1 MKRIL
6 SIILISISA
15 FSCSQ
20 KSHSS
25 ELEDN
30 FHETEIQDLQRLT
43 SFFQDQM
50 CGSNDKFK
58 PCLDSLIPHLVESG
72 YQAILENIDFEEQQ
86 ALYASFKTD
95 LFSEIW
101 EYSKVKNI
109 QENKYYKLIAF
120 KIDGKYA
127 SFLKDLAKR
136 NLELEEYYDRM
147 MESGDWE
154 SLGLLQQ
161 RIYTNPDHYDLKDPA
176 IQVLI
181 AVHFLTQNDQQK
193 RKEAW
198 RED

>member
-1 MKRIL
+1 MTTTPT
-6 SIILISISA
+6 
-15 FSCSQ
+15 
-20 KSHSS
+20 
-25 ELEDN
+25 
-30 FHETEIQDLQRLT
+30 ETEIQDLQRLT

-154 SLGLLQQ
+154 SMGLLQQ